1 MQIKTTPEKEFQ
13 FAYLAPDDALLPKMT
28 LGTSD
33 GEDLGD
39 RLPRKREVDWR
50 RLQQPAVLCEMLN
63 ACLKDLDLKYTL
75 TEEEVAAVG
84 VKATELMLCTMY
96 TGCDP
101 SLSGPPGGPPH
112 AARIKI

>member
-1 MQIKTTPEKEFQ
+1 
-13 FAYLAPDDALLPKMT
+13 MT

-84 VKATELMLCTMY
+84 VTVTELMLCTMY
-96 TGCDP
+96 TGCDFP
-101 SLSGPPGGPPH
+101 LSGSVKGPPH
-112 AARIKI
+112 VARIKIAHTPAQFKSNWSANE